1 MKINL
6 IKITGEWEA
15 GFVLDKHVARSEFLG
30 HNEFG
35 RAEYDTVRTEVGEA
49 IFKLKYRSDLA
60 QIDPLAKI
68 MADTVRTSFPSV
80 GFVVPMPP
88 SKARAIQPLEML
100 AKKVAKFLDIPFFE
114 NILLKNGTTPQMKD
128 IDTRE
133 EKIAALMGC
142 FHINET
148 ITNDGKWDVLII
160 DDLYSSGASLS
171 SAAQTLKTYDKVN
184 NIYAVAFTRTRKS

>member
-6 IKITGEWEA
+6 IKITGAWES
-15 GFVLDKHVARSEFLG
+15 GFVLDKHVAHSEFFG

-49 IFKLKYRSDLA
+49 IFQLKYRSDLT

-68 MADTVRTSFPSV
+68 MADTVRASFPAV

-100 AKKVAKFLDIPFFE
+100 AKKVAEFLDIPFFE
-114 NILLKNGTTPQMKD
+114 NILLKNGTTPQMK
-128 IDTRE
+128 E
-133 EKIAALMGC
+133 NGM
-142 FHINET
+142 F
-148 ITNDGKWDVLII
+148 
-160 DDLYSSGASLS
+160 
-171 SAAQTLKTYDKVN
+171 
-184 NIYAVAFTRTRKS
+184 